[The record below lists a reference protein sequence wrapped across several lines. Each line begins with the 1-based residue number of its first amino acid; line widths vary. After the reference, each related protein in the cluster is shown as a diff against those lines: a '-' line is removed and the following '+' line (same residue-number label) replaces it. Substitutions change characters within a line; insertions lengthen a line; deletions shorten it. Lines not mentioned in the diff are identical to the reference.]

1 MNIFII
7 DETYRSLR
15 GKGGSTRDK
24 SEAEGELHG
33 SIFDSRVRWVI
44 AKKNERRR

>member
-1 MNIFII
+1 MNIFRSYHV

-33 SIFDSRVRWVI
+33 SI
-44 AKKNERRR
+44 N